1 MEIKIYKIDGKW
13 TIENEK
19 GQIFQVEK
27 DSYLDDINI
36 IDLATT
42 LTSFSGIKVNVDW
55 TNR

>member
-1 MEIKIYKIDGKW
+1 MEIKIYKINGEW
-13 TIENEK
+13 IIENEK
-19 GQIFQVEK
+19 GQVFQVEK
-27 DSYLDDINI
+27 NSHLDDMNI

>member
-1 MEIKIYKIDGKW
+1 MEIKLYKVNGKW

-27 DSYLDDINI
+27 DSCLDDINI

-42 LTSFSGIKVNVDW
+42 LTSFDGIKVNVDW
-55 TNR
+55 TNK

>member
-1 MEIKIYKIDGKW
+1 MEIKIYKINGKW

-27 DSYLDDINI
+27 DSCLDDMNI

-42 LTSFSGIKVNVDW
+42 LTSFDGIKVNVDW
-55 TNR
+55 TNK

>member
-1 MEIKIYKIDGKW
+1 MEIKIYKTDGKW

-36 IDLATT
+36 IDLTTT
-42 LTSFSGIKVNVDW
+42 LTSFNGIKVNVDW

>member
-1 MEIKIYKIDGKW
+1 MEIKIYKVNGKW

-27 DSYLDDINI
+27 DSHLDDINI

-42 LTSFSGIKVNVDW
+42 LTSFDGIKVNVDW
-55 TNR
+55 TNK

>member
-36 IDLATT
+36 VDLATT
-42 LTSFSGIKVNVDW
+42 LTSFNGIKVNIDW

>member
-1 MEIKIYKIDGKW
+1 MEIKIYKIDEKW

-36 IDLATT
+36 VDLATT
-42 LTSFSGIKVNVDW
+42 LTSFNGIKVNIDW

>member
-1 MEIKIYKIDGKW
+1 MEIKVYKINGEW

-27 DSYLDDINI
+27 DSHLDDINI

-42 LTSFSGIKVNVDW
+42 LTSFDGIKVNVDW